1 MGKVEWSPAIQK
13 ARELLELWGLI
24 LKKKIGKRVSSQLIT
39 RGMAKFHLAF
49 RIRDITMAQIITSKR
64 DALKEYRSLKLSS
77 SALRTTFLEDLAAAR
92 SAAGHNSIATEICQ
106 LQTQEHQRS
115 MARRICYIYGTSKG
129 GGVTSVIAPD
139 GTGSY
144 VELTSKSDMEC
155 AIMDENERKYRQAS
169 QTLFMVPP
177 LLDDFG
183 YLGIGPNAQSV
194 MTGEYAI
201 PPNVDPFTS
210 KFIDQLQ
217 MDPAIQQAPP
227 IPVYFTTEEW
237 KDGWRKIK
245 EHTATGS
252 DFMHFGHFKAGC
264 TNDVVANFEATV
276 ANIPLLSEYSP
287 KHWKKAVDCML
298 LKREGDYEVDKL

>member
-1 MGKVEWSPAIQK
+1 MLTRAFSLQQSCTYPLPPHLQDEMETLDALRQEGMRLADKKCRKLPMGKVEWSPAIQK

-24 LKKKIGKRVSSQLIT
+24 LKKKIGKRVSSRLIT

-49 RIRDITMAQIITSKR
+49 RIRDITMAQIIASKR

-92 SAAGHNSIATEICQ
+92 SAAGHNSIATKIRQ

-115 MARRICYIYGTSKG
+115 MVRQIRYIYGTSKG
-129 GGVTSVIAPD
+129 GGITSVIAPD

-144 VELTSKSDMEC
+144 VELTSKSDMER

-169 QTLFMVPP
+169 QTPFMVPP

-194 MTGEYAI
+194 MTGEYVT

-210 KFIDQLQ
+210 KFIDQL
-217 MDPAIQQAPP
+217 
-227 IPVYFTTEEW
+227 
-237 KDGWRKIK
+237 
-245 EHTATGS
+245 
-252 DFMHFGHFKAGC
+252 
-264 TNDVVANFEATV
+264 
-276 ANIPLLSEYSP
+276 
-287 KHWKKAVDCML
+287 
-298 LKREGDYEVDKL
+298 